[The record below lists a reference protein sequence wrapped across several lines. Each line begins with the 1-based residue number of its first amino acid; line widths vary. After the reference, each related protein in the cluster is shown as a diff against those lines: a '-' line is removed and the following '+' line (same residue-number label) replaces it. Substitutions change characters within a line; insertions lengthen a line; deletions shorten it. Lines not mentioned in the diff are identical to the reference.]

1 MSELTKLYT
10 KRLEQ
15 LGTTI
20 TVRVHSTKLKD
31 RILSYFPDNKD
42 IREAL
47 HKACEHDNDNEAITL
62 SRAASIVRRDMLKMK
77 LTFNCS
83 FGSDSTPASLLAL
96 VYMGLYGA
104 SITSQTTVS
113 STPQPA
119 LTILQ
124 LLRFNSSACKK
135 VKQSPDVPRH
145 NAARETS
152 LPIYLGIML
161 HSKTRKR
168 ELVDKLFELGLTVSY
183 DRVLNISTE
192 LGNKVCHHYETKGVV
207 CPPELKGGLFTT
219 AAIDNIDH
227 GPSSTSSHDLFH
239 GTGISL
245 FQHPADTFAGLDQI
259 NQ

>member
-1 MSELTKLYT
+1 MEAHKHGRDVVLVY
-10 KRLEQ
+10 
-15 LGTTI
+15 
-20 TVRVHSTKLKD
+20 
-31 RILSYFPDNKD
+31 NKD

-145 NAARETS
+145 NAARETP

-168 ELVDKLFELGLTVSY
+168 ELVDKLFELGLTRMIVCLIYLQSWATKY
-183 DRVLNISTE
+183 VIIMRQKVLSV
-192 LGNKVCHHYETKGVV
+192 L
-207 CPPELKGGLFTT
+207 LSLR
-219 AAIDNIDH
+219 AAF
-227 GPSSTSSHDLFH
+227 LQ
-239 GTGISL
+239 L
-245 FQHPADTFAGLDQI
+245 LQ
-259 NQ
+259 